1 MTLILRPMKMDDIPQ
16 VVAIDQ
22 QAFSTPWSARTYAY
36 EVSEATNSHMLV
48 IDYQPDGAHH
58 NGHHTAQ
65 SNGISAGTQPDG
77 AQTASHNI
85 NGTADAANGQHRSK
99 SRISSLFNHPE
110 QSVQQRRLNQQ
121 ETAARRD
128 DTPAVHN
135 PRGWLQR
142 LRPLMPPPMPQV
154 HLVVAYGGLWRIMQ
168 EAHISTIAS
177 HPDYRGQGY
186 GELALVTMMRRS
198 ARMGAG
204 YIVLEVRVSNTI
216 AQNLYHKHG
225 FRIYSTKPR
234 YYRDDN
240 EDAYDMRLEFND
252 TTRRQIDRR
261 FEALRQ
267 RHHLIDRYTE
277 VTG

>member
-1 MTLILRPMKMDDIPQ
+1 MSLTLRPMTLDDIPQ

-36 EVSEATNSHMLV
+36 EVSESHNSYMLV
-48 IDYQPDGAHH
+48 IDYQPDGPHQ
-58 NGHHTAQ
+58 NGHH
-65 SNGISAGTQPDG
+65 GTQNG
-77 AQTASHNI
+77 VQ
-85 NGTADAANGQHRSK
+85 NGTSANGSPNDGGQNGGNGHGK
-99 SRISSLFNHPE
+99 SRIGSLFSHPE
-110 QSVQQRRLNQQ
+110 QTVQQRRLSQQ

-128 DTPAVHN
+128 DTPALHN

-142 LRPLMPPPMPQV
+142 LRPLMPPPPPQI
-154 HLVVAYGGLWRIMQ
+154 HLLVAYGGLWRMID

-186 GELALVTMMRRS
+186 GELALVAMMRRS

-204 YIVLEVRVSNTI
+204 FIVLEVRVTNTV

-225 FRIYSTKPR
+225 FRIYSTKAR
-234 YYRDDN
+234 YYRDNN

-252 TTRRQIDRR
+252 TTRRQIDQR

-267 RHHLIDRYTE
+267 RHHLTDRYTE
-277 VTG
+277 LM